1 MNHELYVLHELWAFK
16 CTETSDSRPT
26 YIHVLSGRI
35 FSRQQTSWVLYNWL
49 QVNTAYCTLDCRP
62 WSKAIYNLE
71 LWLQNSTCRPYTADV
86 SLQTT
91 GCRTQTV
98 DLSAHWLQN
107 STCKPQTVGLRLQ
120 NSTCRLQNAEFRLW
134 TSQSAE
140 LDLQTSD
147 HRLHTANWWFCDWY
161 LERLRITFK
170 MLSERMMVHM
180 GQRSKRLELIPVS
193 FAWSM
198 RCLGV
203 LLLPLDGVLVH
214 HRLNPSSMSPVNRV
228 PILNTLGEG
237 RQCMR
242 SGHRK
247 CSVTEQEKP

>member
-1 MNHELYVLHELWAFK
+1 MYCLVEHKV
-16 CTETSDSRPT
+16 DSRPHGYSIT
-26 YIHVLSGRI
+26 L
-35 FSRQQTSWVLYNWL
+35 
-49 QVNTAYCTLDCRP
+49 TAYCTLGCRP
-62 WSKAIYNLE
+62 RSKSIYNVE
-71 LWLQNSTCRPYTADV
+71 LRLQNSICRPYTADV

-91 GCRTQTV
+91 GCRIQAV

-107 STCKPQTVGLRLQ
+107 STCKPQTVDLRLQ
-120 NSTCRLQNAEFRLW
+120 NSTCRAQNAEFRLR

-147 HRLHTANWWFCDWY
+147 CRLHTANWWLCDWY

-170 MLSERMMVHM
+170 TLSKRVMVHM

-198 RCLGV
+198 RCLEV

-214 HRLNPSSMSPVNRV
+214 HGLTPSSMLPVNRV
-228 PILNTLGEG
+228 PILNTLGDG
-237 RQCMR
+237 RH
-242 SGHRK
+242 SGIG
-247 CSVTEQEKP
+247 SPA